1 MNLYIGIDDT
11 DNLESKGTGH
21 RARVLGTL
29 LESEGLAKLI
39 CITRHQLLVHPDI
52 PYTSHNSSACILV
65 DADIEKKSEIIKF
78 CGNFLLVD
86 SAPGSDAGLCVAF
99 ENEMN
104 DEIQNWGDNAKKIVL
119 NISNAHDL
127 AKQLN
132 VFLQGYT
139 GQKTGV
145 IGSLAAVGLRYKG
158 NDGRILWLPFLREL
172 NSVFTGFELIEKL
185 QIDTIET
192 TTGETVGTENLI
204 YTTDWVRPVMKNKK
218 ITLIVEEAL
227 NNEQYKWQ
235 HVSKEYIKGISN

>member
-127 AKQLN
+127 AKQSN